1 MDAPN
6 KIYLPSD
13 IDWPSVAI
21 LTLGNQDGDIE
32 YIRKDTL
39 LKWLTAEQKRVAFGE
54 TEWISHTIQ
63 DVIDKIN
70 SL

>member
-1 MDAPN
+1 MNAPD
-6 KIYLPSD
+6 KIYLPNN
-13 IDWPSVAI
+13 IDWPSAAI

-39 LKWLTAEQKRVAFGE
+39 IEWLTAEQKRVALGE

-63 DVIDKIN
+63 DVINKIN

>member
-1 MDAPN
+1 MNAPD
-6 KIYLPSD
+6 KIYLPNN
-13 IDWPSVAI
+13 IDLPSVAI
-21 LTLGNQDGDIE
+21 LTLGKQDGDIE

-39 LKWLTAEQKRVAFGE
+39 IEWLTAEQKSVALGE
-54 TEWISHTIQ
+54 TGWISHTIQ